1 MDGSRLHRS
10 SDGGAVTPPTI
21 SYDQLAAWKEEG
33 VPLPPRPIMFD
44 VDHPVKGVLGIAR
57 VLMQTGAELS
67 FCTGILYRSLGLG
80 SPYNTRI
87 PIRASGGCGV
97 TPAYPRSNL
106 LRVEPHLIREMCR
119 PRPNLKFTG
128 LAKNLG
134 QL

>member
-57 VLMQTGAELS
+57 VLMQTGRSCHSARAFSIVRWDLGVPTTHAS
-67 FCTGILYRSLGLG
+67 LYG
-80 SPYNTRI
+80 
-87 PIRASGGCGV
+87 RAGG
-97 TPAYPRSNL
+97 A
-106 LRVEPHLIREMCR
+106 
-119 PRPNLKFTG
+119 
-128 LAKNLG
+128 A
-134 QL
+134 